1 MKKGSY
7 IKDAL
12 VLFIITLI
20 SGISLGFIYQL
31 TKAPIEKA
39 MMAAKSGAYKQVFAD
54 ASEFKMNDEES
65 AMIEEVNKELA
76 SQSFGNVRIDEI
88 VDVLDTSGNVIGYV
102 IGSTSADAYG
112 GELSISVGITKENI
126 INGIAFLSI
135 SETPGLGMRAT
146 EEEFYSQFAGKKG
159 NTLSVT
165 KSGSAAETEINAISG
180 ATITS
185 KAVTNAVNTAEYFVV
200 NKLTK

>member
-1 MKKGSY
+1 MKKSSY

-20 SGISLGFIYQL
+20 SGVSLGFIYQI

-39 MMAAKSGAYKQVFAD
+39 MMAAKSEAYKQVFAD
-54 ASEFKMNDEES
+54 ASEFKMNDEET
-65 AMIEEVNKELA
+65 AMIEAVNTELA
-76 SQSFGNVRIDEI
+76 SQDFGNVRIDEI
-88 VDVLDTSGNVIGYV
+88 VDALDASGNVVGYV
-102 IGSTSADAYG
+102 IGSTSSDGYG
-112 GELSISVGITKENI
+112 GDVSISVGISKENM

-159 NTLSVT
+159 ATLSVT
-165 KSGSAAETEINAISG
+165 KSGNAGETEINAISG

-185 KAVTNAVNTAEYFVV
+185 RAVTNAVNAAEYFVA